1 MTNLIWLGVFFF
13 GLMVLFS
20 LLTVPVELDAS
31 RRGLALLTEAGLP
44 PTDEDRNWSRVL
56 TAAALTYL
64 AAPSRPFA
72 VALLS
77 ASLAVRAIDPCRCQ
91 DARRYRLAAQEPL
104 SPSHIFKGEER

>member
-31 RRGLALLTEAGLP
+31 RRGLALLTEAGLLK
-44 PTDEDRNWSRVL
+44 TDEDRKGSRAVL

-64 AAPSRPFA
+64 
-72 VALLS
+72 
-77 ASLAVRAIDPCRCQ
+77 
-91 DARRYRLAAQEPL
+91 
-104 SPSHIFKGEER
+104 